1 MGRPVGSSLNR
12 RRLCPT
18 KTAAEQR
25 SGTMSP
31 DNTGEQQAGRFRKG
45 QSGNPAGRPLGAR
58 NATTMAAEAL
68 LEGEAEKLT
77 RKCIELAMDGDST
90 ALRLCLE
97 RIYPARRDRAAPFA
111 LRPIHSARDA
121 AEAQSDLADAVSSG
135 IITPAEAGEISRI
148 LANAAKAYE
157 IAEMAERTQLGQLT
171 DTELL
176 RVIAMGGNGTDIA
189 KQVSGL
195 LTR

>member
-1 MGRPVGSSLNR
+1 
-12 RRLCPT
+12 
-18 KTAAEQR
+18 
-25 SGTMSP
+25 MSP
-31 DNTGEQQAGRFRKG
+31 DNTGEQQAGRFEKG
-45 QSGNPAGRPLGAR
+45 RSGNPRGRPLGSR
-58 NATTMAAEAL
+58 NSATLAAEAL

-77 RKCIELAMDGDST
+77 RKCIELAMDGDT
-90 ALRLCLE
+90 VALRLCLE

-135 IITPAEAGEISRI
+135 IITPAEAAEISKV

-157 IAEMAERTQLGQLT
+157 IAEMAERVQVEQMT
-171 DTELL
+171 DEELL
-176 RVIAMGGNGTDIA
+176 RVIAMGENGADIA

-195 LTR
+195 LTGPR